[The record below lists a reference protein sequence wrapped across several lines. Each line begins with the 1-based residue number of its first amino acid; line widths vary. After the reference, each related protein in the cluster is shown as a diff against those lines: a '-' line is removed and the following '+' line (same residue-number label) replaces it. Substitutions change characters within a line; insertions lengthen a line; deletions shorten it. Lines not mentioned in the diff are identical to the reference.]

1 MSQERIWALE
11 MSYMERAC
19 GLKCYWLRPRGVECE
34 GVERVTSIR
43 MVWDVMKVQCGN
55 LYEEGE

>member
-1 MSQERIWALE
+1 
-11 MSYMERAC
+11 MERAC